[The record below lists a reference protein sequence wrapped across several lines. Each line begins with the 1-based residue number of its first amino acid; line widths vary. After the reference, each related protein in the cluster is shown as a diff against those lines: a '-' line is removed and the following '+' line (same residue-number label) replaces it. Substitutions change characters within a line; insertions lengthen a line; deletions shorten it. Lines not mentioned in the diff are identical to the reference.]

1 MRDDLIAAIRDR
13 RAILFAGAGVSMT
26 VGLPSWSTLIEQMAR
41 ELGLDPKVSAE
52 PDTNYFTLA
61 EYYRLTKGSIG
72 PLRSWMDRNWSIPE
86 ETLKTSRVHALIA
99 RLDFP
104 LIYTTNFDRNLETA
118 FALHGKDFV
127 KIVTA
132 KDVAQARDGVTQI
145 VKLHGDF
152 DDDPSIV
159 IAETDYLERLSF
171 ESPLDIK
178 FRADALGRPILFVGY
193 SMSDLNIRF
202 LLHRLWRTWQA
213 SGYEKDRPQSYVFM
227 LRPNAVDEAVLEQWG
242 IRVLTEP
249 DCKPE
254 EALET
259 FLEKLAD
266 ERRPARLAGAVALRL
281 LPFLEGDAHH
291 RHDGVVVLLA
301 ALEAEEVVIG
311 AAPRRRVLAA
321 GAGAGVVDGAAP
333 AVLVEEHA
341 GLVEHLVGHA
351 PQDALAVDDLG
362 VAPLGDG
369 VGHVEVLCQ
378 PVDVAAL
385 RLDAL
390 VDRAAEGRAFAAVE
404 KRSRLPVG
412 DRPLGQRRG
421 QRGRRRD
428 RRRRRLEQR
437 VEKGGGGLELVHL
450 AHVASGLSLRRP
462 AAPAMPRGTR
472 LIAGGASLKPPHAAL
487 HERSRGLAGAHRAAC
502 DGMQQA

>member
-86 ETLKTSRVHALIA
+86 ETLRTSRVHALIA

-259 FLEKLAD
+259 FLGKLA
-266 ERRPARLAGAVALRL
+266 ESVGRPG
-281 LPFLEGDAHH
+281 
-291 RHDGVVVLLA
+291 
-301 ALEAEEVVIG
+301 
-311 AAPRRRVLAA
+311 
-321 GAGAGVVDGAAP
+321 
-333 AVLVEEHA
+333 
-341 GLVEHLVGHA
+341 
-351 PQDALAVDDLG
+351 
-362 VAPLGDG
+362 
-369 VGHVEVLCQ
+369 
-378 PVDVAAL
+378 
-385 RLDAL
+385 
-390 VDRAAEGRAFAAVE
+390 
-404 KRSRLPVG
+404 
-412 DRPLGQRRG
+412 
-421 QRGRRRD
+421 
-428 RRRRRLEQR
+428 
-437 VEKGGGGLELVHL
+437 
-450 AHVASGLSLRRP
+450 
-462 AAPAMPRGTR
+462 
-472 LIAGGASLKPPHAAL
+472 
-487 HERSRGLAGAHRAAC
+487 
-502 DGMQQA
+502 